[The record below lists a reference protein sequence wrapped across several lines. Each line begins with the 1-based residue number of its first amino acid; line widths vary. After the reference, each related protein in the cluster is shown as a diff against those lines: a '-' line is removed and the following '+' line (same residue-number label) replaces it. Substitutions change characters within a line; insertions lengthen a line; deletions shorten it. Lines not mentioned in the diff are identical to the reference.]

1 MLRERARVA
10 SLSPKFVGGLP
21 IFARRIHV
29 CVGSRMIGEAL
40 GNYTITAKLGS
51 RTMGVV
57 FRAEHVRIARTAAIK
72 VLVPELARNESALQR
87 FFTEA
92 RATSLIRHP
101 GIVDV
106 FDCDVEEGRA
116 YIVMEHLDGETL
128 ADRLRRTDRMPCA
141 AACEIA
147 RQVAEAIGAAHDR
160 DIVHRDL
167 KPENI
172 FLVRDPADADKVAA
186 VKVLDF
192 GIAKL
197 LAADPSAR
205 LTMRGMVL
213 GTPEYMAPEQC
224 GGSDEIEKRAD
235 IYALGCILFE
245 MLTGEPPFLA
255 ETVQELMVAHM
266 FHPVPAIGERVPG
279 LPAWLAS
286 LVTAMLAKDRD
297 ERPASIK
304 AVARALREGA
314 AATPDAQLSLTSRWG
329 MRTVSVVVAI
339 AGLSA
344 LAVAM
349 WRGSTSRRRLSDGR
363 APQAAGL
370 AAPPVAVAPPVMPA
384 ARVEPVLPAARKRA
398 RPTERVQRPAP
409 PGAPARK
416 HVVDTDGIV
425 DL

>member
-1 MLRERARVA
+1 
-10 SLSPKFVGGLP
+10 
-21 IFARRIHV
+21 
-29 CVGSRMIGEAL
+29 MIGEAL

-51 RTMGVV
+51 GTMGVV

-72 VLVPELARNESALQR
+72 VLIPELARNASALQR

-128 ADRLRRTDRMPCA
+128 ADRLRRTDRIPCA
-141 AACEIA
+141 TACEIA

-224 GGSDEIEKRAD
+224 GGSDEIETRAD

-245 MLTGEPPFLA
+245 MLSGEPPFLG
-255 ETVQELMVAHM
+255 ETVQELLVAHM
-266 FHPVPAIGERVPG
+266 FHPLPAIGERVPG
-279 LPAWLAS
+279 VPAWLAD
-286 LVTAMLAKDRD
+286 LVTAMLAKDRE
-297 ERPASIK
+297 ERPASMK

-314 AATPDAQLSLTSRWG
+314 AVPPDAQLPLTSRRG
-329 MRTVSVVVAI
+329 LRAAPVVVAI

-344 LAVAM
+344 LALAM
-349 WRGSTSRRRLSDGR
+349 WRGSSSRRRLSDAR
-363 APQAAGL
+363 AAQAAAL
-370 AAPPVAVAPPVMPA
+370 APPPIERHKPPLAAGIVVPTCAGVPTPAVSGAPPVVPA

-409 PGAPARK
+409 PGVSARK
-416 HVVDTDGIV
+416 QAVDTDGIV